1 MLWVIDWPAR
11 SAGPTVRAILE
22 HLSITQHFSDFARG
36 IIDTKHLVYYLSV
49 ITFGLFLTAKSVDSE
64 RWRG

>member
-1 MLWVIDWPAR
+1 MLWVINWVGE
-11 SAGPTVRAILE
+11 SAGPVTREIVSF
-22 HLSITQHFSDFARG
+22 LSITEHFEDFVKG
-36 IIDTKHLVYYLSV
+36 ILDTKHLIYYVSF